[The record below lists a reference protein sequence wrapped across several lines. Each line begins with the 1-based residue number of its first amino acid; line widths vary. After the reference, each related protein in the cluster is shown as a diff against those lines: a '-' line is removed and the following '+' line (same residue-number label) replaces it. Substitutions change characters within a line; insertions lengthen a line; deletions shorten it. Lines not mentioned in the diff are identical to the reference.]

1 MKALW
6 LLFGGLLLQTSAAGA
21 QEALF
26 APDDH
31 CLAYRTHK
39 EMFLMADVEVIGK
52 SCDVSA
58 RMEADGNRVRFTVT
72 APVASF
78 DSDSSMRDSSVQEIL
93 KADQYPDLVFISRW
107 VPREEV
113 KAVQQGGA
121 FRLEGELEI
130 GGVPHL
136 MAFAL
141 QVKPAQGYAVIT
153 GEQDTS
159 FSLLQIVVPPV
170 AGGVIA
176 EPADDLAILLH
187 LRTDQVNGFSSL

>member
-6 LLFGGLLLQTSAAGA
+6 LIVGGFLLQTSVAGA

-26 APDDH
+26 ASGDH

-39 EMFLMADVEVIGK
+39 EMFLMADVEVVGK
-52 SCDVSA
+52 SCEVSA
-58 RMEADGNRVRFTVT
+58 RMEVDGNRVRFTVT
-72 APVASF
+72 SPVASF

-93 KADQYPDLVFISRW
+93 KADEYPDLIFLSRW
-107 VPREEV
+107 VPRDEV
-113 KAVQQGGA
+113 QAVKQGGT

-130 GGVPHL
+130 AGVPHL
-136 MAFAL
+136 MGFSLKVQSAE
-141 QVKPAQGYAVIT
+141 GYSIIT

-170 AGGVIA
+170 AGGVVA
-176 EPADDLAILLH
+176 QPADDLAILLH
-187 LRTDQVNGFSSL
+187 LRTDQVLGFDSL